1 MEVRKKM
8 FLQMNPKILKIHK
21 DKTCAFFRTIA
32 VLCIGLHGVNFRKP
46 KRELSFQTGG
56 APSCSGE
63 VTAHINSFTD
73 FFFSSCFKNEGR
85 IKARNTSEVSN
96 N

>member
-21 DKTCAFFRTIA
+21 DKTCAFFRMIA

-46 KRELSFQTGG
+46 KRDYLFKLAELPL
-56 APSCSGE
+56 A
-63 VTAHINSFTD
+63 VV
-73 FFFSSCFKNEGR
+73 K
-85 IKARNTSEVSN
+85 
-96 N
+96 